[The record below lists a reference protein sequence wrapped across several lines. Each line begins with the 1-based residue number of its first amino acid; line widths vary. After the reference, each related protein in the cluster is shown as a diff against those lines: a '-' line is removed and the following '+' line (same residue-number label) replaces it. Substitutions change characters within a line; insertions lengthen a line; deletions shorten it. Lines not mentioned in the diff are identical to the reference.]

1 MFYFASSQNLS
12 FFVIDLSCL
21 FRLLDSQN
29 ISTSKLTLY
38 LKFESEALRNSKQ
51 ILTPIIILTILII
64 ILSLKVKNEKY
75 KSDLSHQSFKLDDYQ
90 QRAVVQIEKYQ
101 ILTER
106 SAAEREELQAINKIS
121 KVRLV

>member
-1 MFYFASSQNLS
+1 M
-12 FFVIDLSCL
+12 
-21 FRLLDSQN
+21 
-29 ISTSKLTLY
+29 
-38 LKFESEALRNSKQ
+38 
-51 ILTPIIILTILII
+51 TPITIITIIII

-75 KSDLSHQSFKLDDYQ
+75 KSDLSQQSFKLDDYQ

-121 KVRLV
+121 KVRLVLPYKSRLFILN

>member
-1 MFYFASSQNLS
+1 M
-12 FFVIDLSCL
+12 
-21 FRLLDSQN
+21 
-29 ISTSKLTLY
+29 
-38 LKFESEALRNSKQ
+38 
-51 ILTPIIILTILII
+51 I

-75 KSDLSHQSFKLDDYQ
+75 KSDLSQQSFKLDDYQ

-121 KVRLV
+121 KVRLVLPYKARFFTFN

>member
-1 MFYFASSQNLS
+1 M
-12 FFVIDLSCL
+12 
-21 FRLLDSQN
+21 
-29 ISTSKLTLY
+29 
-38 LKFESEALRNSKQ
+38 
-51 ILTPIIILTILII
+51 TPIIIITIIII

-75 KSDLSHQSFKLDDYQ
+75 KSDLSQQSFKLDDYQ

-121 KVRLV
+121 KVRLVLPYKSRFFILN

>member
-1 MFYFASSQNLS
+1 MA
-12 FFVIDLSCL
+12 
-21 FRLLDSQN
+21 
-29 ISTSKLTLY
+29 
-38 LKFESEALRNSKQ
+38 
-51 ILTPIIILTILII
+51 ILITTLII
-64 ILSLKVKNEKY
+64 IFSLKVKNEKY

-121 KVRLV
+121 KVRGATKKVKLFL